1 MERRLIA
8 TKTQMLMVIVVAL
21 DDIEVYFA
29 DSVQTGL
36 PIYRRQ
42 LRLMPFGVLVRINV
56 GQVVLFNQRI

>member
-42 LRLMPFGVLVRINV
+42 LRLMPFGVLVRINF
-56 GQVVLFNQRI
+56 GQVVLITPHF